1 MSFGNMNFGNMNLES
16 MFKARQAWS
25 EFKRNHPKVPVFMD
39 NVQNKGYC
47 EDMEIAIAVRYLD
60 GTEYKTGIR
69 VKPSDLEMLNMLK
82 TLR

>member
-25 EFKRNHPKVPVFMD
+25 EFKRNHPKDPVFMD

-47 EDMEIAIAVRYLD
+47 EDMEIAIAVRYPD